1 LESIASDE
9 LAFATKNS
17 GYDRFYAY
25 RLAYCGGIRVSRK
38 ASCGRQRAEDK
49 ERLRERVLVDEKGTT
64 VSPEVGGRHPYIHA
78 TVDAK
83 TMWFHHNKHGFHA
96 SLSSARSA
104 HSNVS
109 YTSHPHSK
117 DVNNSTGTYSDAID
131 HSETDHEIV
140 NLPVRMT
147 NLETEMKDCKTEIKD
162 FKTEMKDFK
171 TEMFHKFDLF
181 AVKLG
186 SNLEKRL
193 STYAKDQQKEFSQF
207 YSRCLLAVS
216 LTPYIIYQFLTR
228 SRS

>member
-1 LESIASDE
+1 M
-9 LAFATKNS
+9 
-17 GYDRFYAY
+17 
-25 RLAYCGGIRVSRK
+25 V
-38 ASCGRQRAEDK
+38 
-49 ERLRERVLVDEKGTT
+49 
-64 VSPEVGGRHPYIHA
+64 
-78 TVDAK
+78 
-83 TMWFHHNKHGFHA
+83 FHA

-131 HSETDHEIV
+131 HSETDHEIA

-162 FKTEMKDFK
+162 FKTEM
-171 TEMFHKFDLF
+171 FHKFNLF
-181 AVKLG
+181 TVKLD
-186 SNLEKRL
+186 SNLEKHL
-193 STYAKDQQKEFSQF
+193 STYAKDQQREFSQF
-207 YSRCLLAVS
+207 YSRYFLAVS